1 MHFAKKTLITLIG
14 LTVSSIVFSANSVE
28 HSVPPPQMASELVFK
43 PDLETRFVGCLDELK
58 QKALAEGVSVSL
70 IDQTFPKLKPVK
82 KVVELDAKQPE
93 FTETFANYFNKR
105 VNEYRIEKGRELYL
119 THKVLLQK
127 LTREYGVPAQYL
139 LAFWGLE
146 TNFGGYLG
154 GMPTLDSLATLACEP
169 RRKAFFS
176 GEFVAA
182 LQLMEQNH
190 LDLEQLKGS
199 WAGAVGHTQFMPT
212 NYLKY
217 AVDGDGDGVV
227 NLWQSI
233 PDALTSAANFL
244 RALGWQKELRW
255 GREVALPKGFAYELA
270 GVKNTKTVAQWK
282 QLGVRTADKGALPVV
297 DGLNASLLVPAG
309 HQGPAFLVY
318 INFDV
323 IMNWNR
329 SESYALAVA
338 HLADRINGAGAL
350 RFPPPTD
357 EPRLLIED
365 VKQLQIKLNALGFD
379 AGKEDGILGPSTRNA
394 IRGFQLQQNLI
405 ADGYPATE
413 VFEKL
418 R

>member
-1 MHFAKKTLITLIG
+1 MHIAKKTLITLIG
-14 LTVSSIVFSANSVE
+14 LTVTSIGFAANSVE
-28 HSVPPPQMASELVFK
+28 HNVPPPQLASDLAIKFDIESRFAGCLSELK
-43 PDLETRFVGCLDELK
+43 E
-58 QKALAEGVSVSL
+58 KALGEGVAARL
-70 IDQTFPKLKPVK
+70 IDETFPKLKPVK

-93 FTETFANYFNKR
+93 FTDTFATYFNKR
-105 VNEYRIEKGRELYL
+105 VNEYRIEKGRELFV
-119 THKVLLQK
+119 THKALLQN
-127 LTREYGVPAQYL
+127 LTREYGVPPQYI

-146 TNFGGYLG
+146 TNYGGYLG

-182 LQLMEQNH
+182 LQLMERNQ
-190 LDLEQLKGS
+190 LDLDDLKGS

-212 NYLKY
+212 NYLKF

-227 NLWQSI
+227 NLWASV

-270 GVKNTKTVAQWK
+270 GVKNSKTLAQWK
-282 QLGVRTADKGALPVV
+282 KLGVRTATNGVLPVV
-297 DGLNASLLVPAG
+297 DGLNATLLVPAG

-318 INFDV
+318 TNFDV
-323 IMNWNR
+323 IMGWNR

-338 HLADRINGAGAL
+338 HLADRINGAGGL
-350 RFPPPTD
+350 RFPPPVD
-357 EPRLLIED
+357 APRLMVED
-365 VKQLQIKLNALGFD
+365 VKKLQIKLNELGFD
-379 AGKEDGILGPSTRNA
+379 AGTEDGILGPSTRNA

-418 R
+418 K